1 MREMEMKGIW
11 AIQGKLGEEGIV
23 YESLFL
29 VDGEETE
36 YLGEFAT
43 EKLASEAIEERLSSQ
58 SEGVKWKTFF
68 ENKKEIQ
75 DGNEVR
81 DGRRQRDFRS
91 DSRADKEVQAIPLRE
106 NKVGG

>member
-1 MREMEMKGIW
+1 MKGIW

-43 EKLASEAIEERLSSQ
+43 ENDIFLPTNCISFL
-58 SEGVKWKTFF
+58 G
-68 ENKKEIQ
+68 
-75 DGNEVR
+75 
-81 DGRRQRDFRS
+81 
-91 DSRADKEVQAIPLRE
+91 DS
-106 NKVGG
+106 